1 MRSFFSFLLFLSPLS
16 LAAQP
21 AITGRVVG
29 GKKSAPLAYATVT
42 CLDRKSKPLKATV
55 TGTDGRFVLR
65 PDREDDYRIVATM
78 VGYGADTVRVRLGA
92 DPIDVGDLRLEE
104 GVEIDAVAVTGKT
117 LFEQQIDR
125 YVYNVGSDPEAKKI
139 RMSEMMAKVPMLH
152 RKPDGKISY
161 RGSDKPVQILID
173 GQVNEL
179 INSSKE
185 YVMNFIRADVME
197 RIEVIPP
204 GSPEYD
210 NDRPII
216 NIKTAR
222 AIPNG
227 YALDLQVEGNTENS
241 WAPSA
246 DFVTKIRGKTVI
258 SLGYELQY
266 ADGPDLHGFSQR
278 ETFGD
283 DARVTDVQ
291 QNATVNGSDN
301 IRHALRFAGSTE
313 VAGNPLRLSV
323 NTSFGESN
331 SRSRSDLTRI
341 DGEGVPFGT
350 QTTLSRSKN
359 RTRPRVNFGTD
370 YAHSIAGAGRMSY
383 SYSYRDERA
392 ESETRSRTTCSGD
405 TPEAGSRSLG
415 ETGSMEHAARV
426 GFRNHTPGKGSVFG
440 KHVVFAN
447 VQYVHRNYENI
458 TQYDRWDALSGDYI
472 PQYDYAPG
480 LEYVQR
486 VGSVHVGY
494 SYMTRR
500 VAWQIRLNTDYEHS
514 RGIFRQAEPTTIRYE
529 RLNPAPMASVK
540 YYSKTRFSILGG
552 YNMKIVRPDF
562 PMLNPYVDISDPMNL
577 RTGNPEL
584 DPERSHNFR
593 LSLGWSSKSRWHIG
607 LDMLYTTIGNAVER
621 ITTVDPATGVS
632 TTTYDNVGRRNGLNA
647 RFECYTPRLF
657 GRVSLT
663 NLVTYDYLR
672 FTTGGSDRIRRST
685 HGFSYFGSIT
695 ITPWKSAE
703 LWGTY
708 ILRSDVGSPQ
718 NARVRYTHSF
728 RFSLMQTLVKN
739 RAYLSVAI
747 RDPFDSHRYVGRSL
761 EGANFRSFTR
771 TERRG
776 RIVEFSLRVNFGR
789 FRDRVAEQEALI
801 DDHSRVSLPD
811 SQK

>member
-1 MRSFFSFLLFLSPLS
+1 MKDLFLLLLLLLPG
-16 LAAQP
+16 AGMAQP

-92 DPIDVGDLRLEE
+92 EPIDVGDLRLEE
-104 GVEIDAVAVTGKT
+104 GVEIDAVAVTGRT

-152 RKPDGKISY
+152 RKPNGKISY

-227 YALDLQVEGNTENS
+227 YAMDLQVEGNTENS

-278 ETFGD
+278 ETFDD

-291 QNATVNGSDN
+291 QNATVTGSDN

-359 RTRPRVNFGTD
+359 RTRPRINVGAN
-370 YAHSIAGAGRMSY
+370 YAHSIAGKRRMNY
-383 SYSYRDERA
+383 SYSYRDDLT
-392 ESETRSRTTCSGD
+392 ESETHSETTYSGDASDAGRRALDETGSTEHAVQAMFRSRT
-405 TPEAGSRSLG
+405 PLQ
-415 ETGSMEHAARV
+415 GSM
-426 GFRNHTPGKGSVFG
+426 FC
-440 KHVVFAN
+440 KHVFSADAL
-447 VQYVHRNYENI
+447 YARRNYENI
-458 TQYDRWDALSGDYI
+458 AEYARWDAPSGDYVS
-472 PQYDYAPG
+472 QYDYAPG
-480 LEYVQR
+480 LEYVQQ
-486 VGSVHVGY
+486 VGSVNLRY
-494 SYMTRR
+494 WYMTRT
-500 VAWQIRLNTDYEHS
+500 VAWSASLDMDYENS
-514 RGIFRQAEPTTIRYE
+514 RGVFRQAEPTTIRYE
-529 RLNPAPMASVK
+529 RFNPVPYVTVK
-540 YYSKTRFSILGG
+540 YRSKTRFSILGS
-552 YNMKIVRPDF
+552 YLMKIVRPDIS
-562 PMLNPYVDISDPMNL
+562 MLNPYVDISDPMNL

-607 LDMLYTTIGNAVER
+607 LDMLYTAIGNAVER